1 MDASKAKDAKEGT
14 ENAEIKES
22 RKEFF
27 SSFYDTVPCVKNECE
42 SKVEQ
47 RKLEVG
53 NRCRH
58 VRAYY

>member
-1 MDASKAKDAKEGT
+1 MDESKGKDAKEGT
-14 ENAEIKES
+14 ENAEIKKS
-22 RKEFF
+22 RKEFL
-27 SSFYDTVPCVKNECE
+27 SSFYDTVPCVKTECE
-42 SKVEQ
+42 SKEEQ